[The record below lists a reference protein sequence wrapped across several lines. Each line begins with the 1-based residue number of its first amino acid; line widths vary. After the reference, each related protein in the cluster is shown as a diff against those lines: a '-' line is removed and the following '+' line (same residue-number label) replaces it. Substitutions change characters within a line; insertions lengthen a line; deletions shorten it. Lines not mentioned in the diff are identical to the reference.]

1 LDGGGHARTYRARLG
16 DAAMPLPHEGT
27 PRTLWS
33 GRTDG
38 PVAWQ
43 PPQSQDEDLVPLT
56 AGVLLRHSEASHRS
70 SAQTLGPESLLRP
83 QDGSG
88 PEGNLRAC
96 WGVLG
101 LTPKVR
107 PTTSR
112 ARPRSVV
119 PGEVGYPP
127 CAPRERPMSMLVNGS
142 LALQLVSQPNPGS
155 TAQFISRQLPHA
167 VHSTANQPPTS
178 APART
183 DGRPRRVLRSTRN
196 RPRPAVR
203 RGAADRTRS
212 SAASNRPGDAPAA
225 VALRAP
231 ISAGC

>member
-1 LDGGGHARTYRARLG
+1 MAVGMRGPTEHAWGTQQSRCLTRALR
-16 DAAMPLPHEGT
+16 
-27 PRTLWS
+27 
-33 GRTDG
+33 GRCGAGERGG

-43 PPQSQDEDLVPLT
+43 PPQLQDEDLVPLT
-56 AGVLLRHSEASHRS
+56 AGVLLRHSEANHRS

-155 TAQFISRQLPHA
+155 TAQFIL
-167 VHSTANQPPTS
+167 TS
-178 APART
+178 APARRPLNSQPTT
-183 DGRPRRVLRSTRN
+183 DLSTRHNGWPPPSRSTLD
-196 RPRPAVR
+196 PKSSE
-203 RGAADRTRS
+203 DS
-212 SAASNRPGDAPAA
+212 SAPG
-225 VALRAP
+225 RR
-231 ISAGC
+231 

>member
-1 LDGGGHARTYRARLG
+1 MAVGMRGPTEHAWGTQQCRCLTRALR
-16 DAAMPLPHEGT
+16 
-27 PRTLWS
+27 
-33 GRTDG
+33 GRCGAGERSG

-43 PPQSQDEDLVPLT
+43 PPHMRDEDLVPLT
-56 AGVLLRHSEASHRS
+56 AGVLLRHLEGSPRS
-70 SAQTLGPESLLRP
+70 LAQTLGPESLLRP

-88 PEGNLRAC
+88 PEGNLWAC

-142 LALQLVSQPNPGS
+142 LALQLVNRPNPGS

-178 APART
+178 APAIT

-196 RPRPAVR
+196 RPRTAVR

-212 SAASNRPGDAPAA
+212 SAPSNRPGDAPAA